1 MKKIIAILIAI
12 LMLNI
17 SAPASYY
24 PGKHK
29 KHHFKLFKHKRRE
42 RLKKWNTGHT
52 EFKNRTKKDRRRLSR
67 HHIKNIPEEKGNVKY
82 KNKTKYSDKDS
93 DKGSDNPK
101 GKEKEQ
107 DAPKDNGGKDT
118 PKNDQPK
125 DEPPK
130 DNGEKGKD
138 K

>member
-17 SAPASYY
+17 GASATDFS
-24 PGKHK
+24 GNKKHK

-42 RLKKWNTGHT
+42 RLKKWNSGHT

-67 HHIKNIPEEKGNVKY
+67 HHIKPIPEEKNTGKKHV
-82 KNKTKYSDKDS
+82 NKVKYSDKGG
-93 DKGSDNPK
+93 DKDATAPK
-101 GKEKEQ
+101 ADDAVQ
-107 DAPKDNGGKDT
+107 DAPKDNGGKDAP
-118 PKNDQPK
+118 PKEEQ
-125 DEPPK
+125 PK
-130 DNGEKGKD
+130 DNGDKGKD